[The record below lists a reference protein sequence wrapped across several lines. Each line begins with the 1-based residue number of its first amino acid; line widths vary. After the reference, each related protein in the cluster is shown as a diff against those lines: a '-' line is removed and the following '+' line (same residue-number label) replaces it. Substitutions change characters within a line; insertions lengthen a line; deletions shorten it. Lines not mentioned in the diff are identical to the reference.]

1 MPNLRSI
8 LVIAIPVAI
17 TTFLFI
23 SADSGSDLW
32 TAAWVGFSI
41 CMAIVAWF
49 AWTSVKETSLLEMA
63 LPISITLLLFLSS
76 IGAGLVNQL
85 RNEQTRLEM
94 ITSTALVD
102 ESILTGVVRMALLE
116 LYDAHLTSGGRVGF
130 DELMR
135 SGVGTIDSTNI
146 KQFGVIQLTES
157 SADRVV
163 FTAQTRRSI
172 QFTGTVTSEG
182 VRYERQN

>member
-1 MPNLRSI
+1 MRNRLPFIVVVL
-8 LVIAIPVAI
+8 AAAI
-17 TTFLFI
+17 TSFLFI

-41 CMAIVAWF
+41 CMAIIVWVAR
-49 AWTSVKETSLLEMA
+49 TSIRETSLREMA
-63 LPISITLLLFLSS
+63 LPISITLLLFLSG

-85 RNEQTRLEM
+85 RNEQSRLDL

-102 ESILTGVVRMALLE
+102 ESILTGVVRLALLE

-135 SGVGTIDSTNI
+135 SGIGAIDSTNI
-146 KQFGVIQLTES
+146 KQFGSIQITQS
-157 SADRVV
+157 SAARVV